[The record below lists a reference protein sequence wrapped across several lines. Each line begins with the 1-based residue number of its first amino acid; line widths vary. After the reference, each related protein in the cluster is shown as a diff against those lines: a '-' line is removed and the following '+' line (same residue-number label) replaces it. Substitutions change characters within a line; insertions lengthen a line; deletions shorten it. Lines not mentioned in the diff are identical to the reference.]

1 MTVLWR
7 WVVLEMVVVSPVSS
21 RRGFYR
27 AWKSM
32 GGRRKAQSGTG
43 SDSSG
48 KAVGPLSATLT
59 LGLWGWNPEGEGRGT
74 AWVTK
79 PTRGRGRANP
89 KLHPSLNAARNGK
102 RESPGSVSMADVWLK
117 SRDHSAQ
124 LSISALSTQPG
135 AVDVEKR

>member
-48 KAVGPLSATLT
+48 KAVGPSPPHSR
-59 LGLWGWNPEGEGRGT
+59 WGCGAGT
-74 AWVTK
+74 WKAK
-79 PTRGRGRANP
+79 GGA
-89 KLHPSLNAARNGK
+89 G
-102 RESPGSVSMADVWLK
+102 
-117 SRDHSAQ
+117 
-124 LSISALSTQPG
+124 IS
-135 AVDVEKR
+135 D